1 MVSVASS
8 QGGWYHICMSKRGPK
23 RLVTQAVRLGEY
35 GKTKWHIELECGHAV
50 DSARK
55 PKVNEDRLCCKTCV
69 APPVPVPLMEVL
81 SEDREDRD
89 FFDPYDPMEEIRVR
103 ATVASKVGVPLDQV
117 EIINGTATVF
127 IDAQQLKRIVSGK

>member
-50 DSARK
+50 DSVRK
-55 PKVNEDRLCCKTCV
+55 PKVDEDRLCCKTCI
-69 APPVPVPLMEVL
+69 APPAPVPLMEVL
-81 SEDREDRD
+81 SNDREDRE

-103 ATVASKVGVPLDQV
+103 AAIASKVGVPMDQV
-117 EIINGTATVF
+117 ELVNGTATVF
-127 IDAQQLKRIVSGK
+127 LDAQQVRRLV

>member
-35 GKTKWHIELECGHAV
+35 GKTRWHIELECGHAV

-55 PKVNEDRLCCKTCV
+55 PKVSEDRLCCKTCV
-69 APPVPVPLMEVL
+69 APPAPVPLMEVL

-89 FFDPYDPMEEIRVR
+89 FFDSYDPMEEIRVR

-117 EIINGTATVF
+117 EIVNGTATVF
-127 IDAQQLKRIVSGK
+127 IDAQQLKRLKST